1 MSIELTNNHAKELAK
16 LHLKRYRILHNKT
29 IVEGARLIDQLNDF
43 DISFDELIISNS
55 DETDLLRYSYKQ
67 ILIANEDQMKKITV
81 TKTPQNIAAV
91 IQTIPIPI
99 KETQFLLYLDGISDP
114 GNMGTIFRT
123 ATAAGVSG
131 IILSPDCCEIYNPKV
146 IRASLGSVFYLPS
159 ETHEHHWLKNRETTI
174 IATTLEDS
182 INIFELEKPA
192 SLMLVIGSEAF
203 GISRE
208 ILQLAKHKVKIPI
221 PGNIESINAAVAAGI
236 AIYHFT
242 DIKI

>member
-1 MSIELTNNHAKELAK
+1 MYIELTQNHAKELAK
-16 LHLKRYRILHNKT
+16 LHQKKNRSLHKKT
-29 IVEGARLIDQLNDF
+29 IVEGIRLIDQLNDYGI
-43 DISFDELIISNS
+43 DFDELIFSNKNEFDISQ
-55 DETDLLRYSYKQ
+55 YFAKQ
-67 ILIANEDQMKKITV
+67 IFIASQDQMKKITV

-91 IQTIPIPI
+91 INTIPIPI

-159 ETHEHHWLKNRETTI
+159 ETHDHNWLKSLGTTI
-174 IATTLEDS
+174 VATTLEDS
-182 INIFELEKPA
+182 TNLFDLNKPA

-203 GISRE
+203 GVNKE

-236 AIYHFT
+236 AIYHFI
-242 DIKI
+242 DK

>member
-1 MSIELTNNHAKELAK
+1 MYIELTQNHAKELAK
-16 LHLKRYRILHNKT
+16 LHQKKNRSLHKKT
-29 IVEGARLIDQLNDF
+29 IVEGIRLIDQLNDYGI
-43 DISFDELIISNS
+43 DFDELIFSNKNEFDISQ
-55 DETDLLRYSYKQ
+55 YFAKQ
-67 ILIANEDQMKKITV
+67 IFIASQDQMKKITV

-91 IQTIPIPI
+91 INTIPIPI

-131 IILSPDCCEIYNPKV
+131 IILSLDCCEIYNPKV
-146 IRASLGSVFYLPS
+146 IRASLGSVFHLPS
-159 ETHEHHWLKNRETTI
+159 ETHDHNWLKSLKTTI
-174 IATTLEDS
+174 VVTTLENSTNLFDL
-182 INIFELEKPA
+182 NKPA

-203 GISRE
+203 GVSKE

-236 AIYHFT
+236 AIYHFI
-242 DIKI
+242 DK

>member
-1 MSIELTNNHAKELAK
+1 MLINLTNNQAKELAK
-16 LHLKRYRILHNKT
+16 LQLKKYRVLNNKT
-29 IVEGARLIDQLNDF
+29 IVEGLRLIDQLNDYG
-43 DISFDELIISNS
+43 IIFDELIISNKS
-55 DETDLLRYSYKQ
+55 EIDISKYSTKQ
-67 ILIANEDQMKKITV
+67 TLTASQDKMKKITA

-91 IQTIPIPI
+91 IPIISIPV

-159 ETHEHHWLKNRETTI
+159 ETHDHNWLQSFPTTI
-174 IATTLEDS
+174 VATTLEDS
-182 INIFELEKPA
+182 TNLFELKKPA

-203 GISRE
+203 GISKE
-208 ILQLAKHKVKIPI
+208 ILQLAQHKIKIPI

-236 AIYHFT
+236 AIYHFI
-242 DIKI
+242 DK

>member
-1 MSIELTNNHAKELAK
+1 MFNKLTNNHIKELTK
-16 LHLKRYRILHNKT
+16 LHQKKFRVLYKKT
-29 IVEGARLIDQLNDF
+29 IVEGVRLIDQLNDYG
-43 DISFDELIISNS
+43 ISFDELIISNT
-55 DETDLLRYSYKQ
+55 DEFDSSKYSVKQ
-67 ILIANEDQMKKITV
+67 ILTANENQMKKITA

-91 IQTIPIPI
+91 IDIVPIPI
-99 KETQFLLYLDGISDP
+99 KQTQFLLYLDGIHDP

-131 IILSPDCCEIYNPKV
+131 IILSPDCCEIYNSKV

-159 ETHEHHWLKNRETTI
+159 ETHEHNWLKNIKTTI

-182 INIFELEKPA
+182 TNIFELERPA

-203 GISRE
+203 GVSQE
-208 ILQLAKHKVKIPI
+208 ILQLSNHKVKIPI

-236 AIYHFT
+236 AIYHFI
-242 DIKI
+242 DK

>member
-1 MSIELTNNHAKELAK
+1 MLVELNNNHVKELTK
-16 LHLKRYRILHNKT
+16 LHQKKYRTLHKKT
-29 IVEGARLIDQLNDF
+29 IVEGVRLIDQLKDYGIN
-43 DISFDELIISNS
+43 FDELIISNPDQFDS
-55 DETDLLRYSYKQ
+55 SQYSAKQ
-67 ILIANEDQMKKITV
+67 ILIANEDQMKKITS

-91 IQTIPIPI
+91 INTIPIPI

-114 GNMGTIFRT
+114 GNLGTIFRT

-131 IILSPDCCEIYNPKV
+131 IILSPNCCEVYNPKV

-159 ETHEHHWLKNRETTI
+159 ETHDHNWLKSLNTTI

-182 INIFELEKPA
+182 INIFELDKPA

-203 GISRE
+203 GVSKE

-221 PGNIESINAAVAAGI
+221 PGNIESINAAVATGI
-236 AIYHFT
+236 AIYHF
-242 DIKI
+242 INK